1 MSTDLDSWEP
11 LRVDEVA
18 ELLTEAPFRWW
29 ISGGHALEL
38 HVGRSWRQHD
48 DLDVGIC
55 RGQAP
60 AVYAWLREW
69 DLYVAAAGELS
80 SWNGHPLRI
89 DMDENNV
96 WVRRSSQ
103 QPWAF
108 DLTVNECTGDVW
120 VYRRDLSL
128 VRRWDDA
135 VLEAPSGIPYL
146 APELQLLFKS
156 KHPRPK
162 DHDDARRVIPAM
174 KHERSVWLSEHLDPD
189 HPWQDIVGGNDR
201 A

>member
-1 MSTDLDSWEP
+1 M
-11 LRVDEVA
+11 DEVA
-18 ELLTEAPFRWW
+18 ELFADAPFRWW

-48 DLDVGIC
+48 DVDVGIC
-55 RGQAP
+55 RAQAP
-60 AVYAWLREW
+60 AVHARLREW
-69 DLYVAAAGELS
+69 DLYVAAAGDLS
-80 SWNGHPLRI
+80 SWDGHPLRI

-96 WVRRSSQ
+96 WARRSSQ

-108 DLTVNECTGDVW
+108 DLTVNECTEDEW
-120 VYRRDLSL
+120 VYRRDSS
-128 VRRWDDA
+128 VFRRWQDA

-156 KHPRPK
+156 KHLRAK
-162 DHDDARRVIPAM
+162 DHDDARHVIPAM
-174 KHERSVWLSEHLDPD
+174 EHGRRVWLSKHLDSD
-189 HPWQDIVGGNDR
+189 HPWQHILGGTDC